1 MRKHGKKLIWLSIAL
16 VCIGILVINWISIER
31 TYRAQE
37 ELVNF
42 FGEIKMGHTRKELE
56 TLFRESNYKYLRMHH
71 PMENESLVRTPL
83 QWGATNWLLWIEFVD
98 RRVAAA
104 MIRYQ
109 DNKHQHPD
117 KAPPDKKVSR

>member
-1 MRKHGKKLIWLSIAL
+1 MRKSGKKRIWLTITP
-16 VCIGILVINWISIER
+16 VCIGILVISWISIER
-31 TYRAQE
+31 TNRAQE

-56 TLFRESNYKYLRMHH
+56 NLFRERRFKYLRMHH

-109 DNKHQHPD
+109 DNKHRHPD
-117 KAPPDKKVSR
+117 EAPPDKVSR